1 MSLVCSRCRM
11 IAFGCGLSAVLALPV
26 SPAGADDGQPAADRS
41 GHRPRVGLV
50 LAGGGAK
57 GGAHVG
63 VLKVLE
69 ELHVPVD
76 CIAGTSMGALVGAG
90 YAAGLPAADLEEFL
104 TGIDWEAVVGG
115 IGRRPL
121 EPIAQKRL
129 TLAASS
135 GIDLGVRD
143 GRIVTPSGLTNTS
156 GIDDLLRTYVARARM
171 VSDFDRL
178 PIPYRAVATDMVTG
192 KMVVLDHGD
201 LALAMRAS
209 MAIPGAFA
217 PVVWDKYILA
227 DGGQVRNIP
236 VDVARETCAEVVI
249 VVNLVEPETPPEKLV
264 EATQLLA
271 RSMDV
276 MLTAN
281 EVIQLET
288 LTDRDVRVDVEMG
301 DIGTADFT
309 RVPETIPLGEVA
321 ARKVAD
327 RLAAYAVP
335 EPEYVAWRD
344 RVTMRQDVEAR
355 VAGVRFEGLERVN
368 PEYLR
373 SMTTIEPGDSVN
385 IEAISDDAMRM
396 SALNDV
402 DSVAYRLD
410 GDTANPTL
418 IWWPAE
424 SSLGPNVLSP
434 SLGIHASG
442 RGDMKFVLGVQYV
455 RHWLNDRG
463 GQWINNVQ
471 VGYEAVLSTSLYQPF
486 DVAQRFFVEP
496 GLFATRTAEDLYVD
510 TERVAEY
517 RFTDLGGQ
525 IDLGVNLGQT
535 GQLRVGYVNT
545 RRKAQVQTGVATL
558 PEIDVRFE
566 DADTRDAGIAAS
578 AIYDSRERES
588 FARRGMAAA
597 VQYVQSDES
606 LGAERDW
613 NRIEAGFRK
622 AVPFGR
628 NAMWISLAGGTSFG
642 DDELPGD
649 RAFSLGGPR
658 TMPAYQ
664 FDELRANEYWLAD
677 VNVLWRIANLLAV
690 REQAIYA
697 GIGLQAAGLYE
708 RVDLVPDG
716 EIYSVSL
723 SVGGPTPIGTLTLG
737 VAGSEDSWGFW
748 LALGRPVGSGS
759 ILNDGL
765 FR

>member
-1 MSLVCSRCRM
+1 
-11 IAFGCGLSAVLALPV
+11 
-26 SPAGADDGQPAADRS
+26 
-41 GHRPRVGLV
+41 V

-90 YAAGLPAADLEEFL
+90 YAAGLPAADLDAFL
-104 TGIDWEAVVGG
+104 RGIDWEAVVGG
-115 IGRRPL
+115 VGRRPL
-121 EPIAQKRL
+121 EPIEQKRL
-129 TLAASS
+129 ALVAGS
-135 GIDLGVRD
+135 GIDLGVKD
-143 GRIVTPSGLTNTS
+143 GHIVTPSGLTNTS
-156 GIDDLLRTYVARARM
+156 GIDDLLRTYVAQARM
-171 VSDFDRL
+171 VADFDRL
-178 PIPYRAVATDMVTG
+178 PIPFRAVATDMVTG

-217 PVVWDKYILA
+217 PVVWDRYILA

-236 VDVARETCAEVVI
+236 VDVAREMCADVVI

-276 MLTAN
+276 VLEAN
-281 EVIQLET
+281 ENIQLET

-301 DIGTADFT
+301 DIGTAAFT
-309 RVPETIPLGEVA
+309 RVPETIPLGETA

-335 EPEYVAWRD
+335 EAEYVAWRG
-344 RVTMRQDVEAR
+344 RVTTPQQVEAR
-355 VAGVRFEGLERVN
+355 VAAVRFEGLEWVN

-373 SMTTIEPGDSVN
+373 TLTTIKPGDKVT

-402 DSVAYRLD
+402 DSVAYRLE
-410 GDTANPTL
+410 GDAANPTL
-418 IWWPAE
+418 VWRPQEA
-424 SSLGPNVLSP
+424 SVGPNVLSP
-434 SLGIHASG
+434 SMGIYASG
-442 RGDMKFVLGVQYV
+442 GGDMKFLLGVQYV
-455 RHWLNDRG
+455 RHWVNDRG

-471 VGYEAVLSTSLYQPF
+471 VGYESVFSSSFYQPF
-486 DVAQRFFVEP
+486 DVAKRFFVQP
-496 GLFATRTAEDLYVD
+496 GLFATRTDEDLYVD

-517 RFTDLGGQ
+517 RFTDLGGGV
-525 IDLGVNLGQT
+525 DLGVNLGRT
-535 GQLRVGYVNT
+535 AQLRVGYLNT
-545 RRKAQVQTGVATL
+545 KRTAEVQTGIATL
-558 PEIDVRFE
+558 PELDVQME
-566 DADTRDAGIAAS
+566 DADARDAGIAAS
-578 AIYDSRERES
+578 AMYDSRERES
-588 FARRGMAAA
+588 FARHGMAAA
-597 VQYVQSDES
+597 LQYFQSDES
-606 LGAERDW
+606 LGADRDW
-613 NRIEAGFRK
+613 NRIEAGLRK

-628 NAMWISLAGGTSFG
+628 NAMWISLAGGTHFG
-642 DDELPGD
+642 DDKLPAD

-664 FDELRANEYWLAD
+664 FDELRAGEYWLAD
-677 VNVLWRIANLLAV
+677 VNVLWRIANLVAV
-690 REQAIYA
+690 RNQAIYA
-697 GIGLQAAGLYE
+697 GVGLQAAGLYE
-708 RVDLVPDG
+708 RVDLVPDD
-716 EIYSVSL
+716 EIYSASL
-723 SVGGPTPIGTLTLG
+723 SVGGPTPLGTFTLG
-737 VAGSEDSWGFW
+737 VAGSADSWAFW
-748 LALGRPVGSGS
+748 LSLGRPVGTGS

>member
-1 MSLVCSRCRM
+1 M

-26 SPAGADDGQPAADRS
+26 APAGADEGQAATDPAGR
-41 GHRPRVGLV
+41 RPRVGLV

-121 EPIAQKRL
+121 EPIAQKRIVM
-129 TLAASS
+129 AASS
-135 GIDLGVRD
+135 GVDLGVRD
-143 GRIVTPSGLTNTS
+143 GQIITPSGLANTS

-201 LALAMRAS
+201 LAMAMRAS

-309 RVPETIPLGEVA
+309 RVPKTIPLGEVA

-335 EPEYVAWRD
+335 ESEYVAWRN

-355 VAGVRFEGLERVN
+355 VAGIRFEGLERVN

-373 SMTTIEPGDSVN
+373 TITTIEPGDTVD

-402 DSVAYRLD
+402 DAVEYRLE
-410 GDTANPTL
+410 GDAANPTL
-418 IWWPAE
+418 VWRPKE

-471 VGYEAVLSTSLYQPF
+471 VGYEAVLSSSLYQPF

-517 RFTDLGGQ
+517 RFTDLGGE
-525 IDLGVNLGQT
+525 IDLGINLGQT

-606 LGAERDW
+606 LGADRDW

-622 AVPFGR
+622 GVPFGR
-628 NAMWISLAGGTSFG
+628 NAIWISLAGGTSLG

-658 TMPAYQ
+658 TLPAYQ
-664 FDELRANEYWLAD
+664 FDELRVNEYWLAD

-723 SVGGPTPIGTLTLG
+723 SVGGPTPVGTFTLG

-748 LALGRPVGSGS
+748 LSLGRPVGSGS